1 MPGAA
6 LNPLNVGEL
15 PLDWWRN
22 YRARVIEIVEAHKK
36 AADRAAAPRRK

>member
-22 YRARVIEIVEAHKK
+22 YRARVIEIVDANKK
-36 AADRAAAPRRK
+36 VAESATSARRK